1 MTAKIPQVSKIPCSH
16 GCWQYSTT
24 TTHKGQE
31 GRVIQY
37 VATIISKMVL
47 TLVTQQCNISTLST
61 CQVKHRD
68 IPEYNEARLQ
78 ATSTTKVDQRG
89 RIRRK
94 HNKRVNFPSTI
105 LHQQEWYFP
114 GASPASDKNI
124 FQLMICRHKTPKPV
138 QAKYWNCIIEW
149 HQSNYLPN

>member
-1 MTAKIPQVSKIPCSH
+1 MVVGSN
-16 GCWQYSTT
+16 STT
-24 TTHKGQE
+24 TTHKGQ

-37 VATIISKMVL
+37 VATIISKIVL

-78 ATSTTKVDQRG
+78 ATSTTKVDQRT

-94 HNKRVNFPSTI
+94 HNKRVKFPSTI
-105 LHQQEWYFP
+105 LH
-114 GASPASDKNI
+114 
-124 FQLMICRHKTPKPV
+124 
-138 QAKYWNCIIEW
+138 
-149 HQSNYLPN
+149 